1 MDSVSILSFGSYSLL
16 NTGVRSA
23 LDGNNSTYEMR
34 KGHPFG
40 RATVHSYEKKE
51 EEKKDPKDEKKEK
64 EAKKKDKKSKKDK
77 KKVEEPQDKLILT
90 NSMCDGED
98 FVDGSH
104 ILITHKVND
113 SYYKSKQ
120 IVTALKDAKDTIEA
134 NREYELKQYG
144 GWIALSLYKT
154 VNLAQDLKSTLIKMA
169 EIVSE
174 NT

>member
-1 MDSVSILSFGSYSLL
+1 MSKNASTKANWIPTKELMALANSRMTKATFGKVPSLITGHMVSVSILLFVSNLF
-16 NTGVRSA
+16 NKGVRSA

-51 EEKKDPKDEKKEK
+51 EEEKKNEKKDPKKEK
-64 EAKKKDKKSKKDK
+64 EEKKKDKKKKDK
-77 KKVEEPQDKLILT
+77 KKVEEVQDKLILT

-113 SYYKSKQ
+113 SYYKSEK
-120 IVTALKDAKDTIEA
+120 IVTAL
-134 NREYELKQYG
+134 
-144 GWIALSLYKT
+144 
-154 VNLAQDLKSTLIKMA
+154 
-169 EIVSE
+169 
-174 NT
+174 